1 MKRLLY
7 KLLGWQ
13 KTCKHVWK
21 STELFD
27 KSIDPKCTICKHG
40 FKELNVYNV
49 TDKEK
54 HLKDIAKRNV
64 DKSGQEK
71 RREKRKAN
79 R

>member
-1 MKRLLY
+1 MKRLFY
-7 KLLGWQ
+7 KLFGWQ

-21 STELFD
+21 SSELFD
-27 KSIDPKCTICKHG
+27 KSIEPKCTICAHT
-40 FKELNVYNV
+40 FKEVNECNV

-54 HLKDIAKRNV
+54 HLRDIAKNNV
-64 DKSGQEK
+64 SKCGQEK